1 MESYRISDN
10 AIRQNVGDESVIL
23 NLDNGQY
30 YGLDEIGS
38 RMLDLIDEHGQF
50 ETVVNVLLGEYD
62 VEVEKITADLQ
73 ELLGDLKEQG
83 IVRCE
88 LFETSA
94 EVDGASVKTE

>member
-38 RMLDLIDEHGQF
+38 RMLDLIEQHGQVD
-50 ETVVNVLLGEYD
+50 TVVDVLVDEYD
-62 VEVEKITADLQ
+62 AEVEKIATDLR
-73 ELLGDLKEQG
+73 ELLDELKEQG
-83 IVRCE
+83 IVRCQSFSE
-88 LFETSA
+88 SVSESVET
-94 EVDGASVKTE
+94 E